1 MRYRAMTRRAAL
13 GRSRKPF
20 RQGDLDG
27 LCGIYSTVNSVR
39 ALCPEIDNNDASYLF
54 DHLIQQLPV
63 AGANAPVAIANGI
76 GTGELGRLLA
86 KAIRYVAAEHDI
98 ALGVARLPKALRG
111 TADIKR
117 LWSALADA
125 VSPTCVA
132 VIGLS
137 GKHDHWTVAAQVT
150 PEQMYLYDSGE
161 MSLLRRRHCTLRKSH
176 KRTSIG
182 AAHMFLI
189 TRSDAE

>member
-1 MRYRAMTRRAAL
+1 MRYRVMTRRAAK

-39 ALCPEIDNNDASYLF
+39 ALCPEIDTDDASFLF
-54 DHLIQQLPV
+54 DHLIQQLPK

-76 GTGELGRLLA
+76 GTGELGRLIA
-86 KAIRYVAAEHDI
+86 RAVRYVAAEHDI
-98 ALGVARLPKALRG
+98 GLAVARLPKALRR

-132 VIGLS
+132 VIGLT
-137 GKHDHWTVAAQVT
+137 GKRHHWTVVAHVT
-150 PEQMYLYDSGE
+150 PHQIHLYDSGE

-176 KRTSIG
+176 KRTSIS
-182 AAHMFLI
+182 ATHMFLI
-189 TRSDAE
+189 RRSDAE